1 MTDSHT
7 PFEGSART
15 VLVADDHPLFRAALR
30 HAVEQALPGA
40 RVVELSSHAALRA
53 AAQSHSEADLVL
65 LDLMM
70 PDSRSFGP
78 LAWLR
83 SQHSAMAVIVVS
95 ANESVAVMQSALEL
109 GAAGYV
115 PKSSPLPE
123 LVAAIRL
130 VADCGQSF
138 PPQVYAAPP
147 RAAATGFPELGSRL
161 ASLTPQQ
168 FRVLELVAQGLLNKQ
183 IAAELGITEQTTK
196 AHVSAAL
203 AKLGAR
209 NRTQATLAFKSLEI
223 QDADQLSFE
232 G

>member
-1 MTDSHT
+1 M
-7 PFEGSART
+7 
-15 VLVADDHPLFRAALR
+15 LVADDHPLFRAALH

-53 AAQSHSEADLVL
+53 AARAHSEADLVL

-70 PDSRSFGP
+70 PDSRSFAP

-83 SQHSAMAVIVVS
+83 SQHPAIAVVVVS
-95 ANESVAVMQSALEL
+95 ANESPGVMQRALEL

-115 PKSSPLPE
+115 PKSAPLPQ
-123 LVAAIRL
+123 LVTAIRA
-130 VADCGQSF
+130 VADCGQWF
-138 PPQVYAAPP
+138 LPQVLSAPREDASGAP
-147 RAAATGFPELGSRL
+147 DLGARL
-161 ASLTPQQ
+161 ATLTPQQ

-183 IAAELGITEQTTK
+183 IAAELDITEQTTK